1 MLGIDVSKATLSCV
15 LIDPVTRKQQW
26 HKDVSNTPAGWR
38 QLLRSTDPAIS
49 WVLEPTGR
57 YGEEVA
63 RTARLAGR
71 DVRLAQPKKAQYFLK
86 SVQDRAKTD
95 KLDARGLALY
105 ALAFDLKPYPLKS
118 EMHEEMD
125 QLLSARKG
133 LSQSLSELVAR
144 QRDLPRAA
152 ASLAPAILA
161 LREQLKVVDQQ
172 IANLA
177 KAPQLAIVRELLK
190 VPGIGPVTA
199 STATSCLT
207 SRSFEG
213 SDQFVAYCGLDIRIR
228 QSGRKNGQLGLSKQG
243 DAELRRLFYLA
254 AQSSL
259 RVKDSPFKAQYDRE
273 RAKGLPSTAAI
284 CAVAR
289 KMARLCWA
297 MVQHN
302 SSYNPERVYKK
313 PAEIKQSLTT

>member
-15 LIDPVTRKQQW
+15 LIDPVTRQQQW

-38 QLLRSTDPAIS
+38 QLLRSTDPSIS

-133 LSQSLSELVAR
+133 LSQSLSELHANAICRVPRRPWRRLYWLCANSLKWWMGRSRIWHRLRNWLLFRNCWKCPALAR
-144 QRDLPRAA
+144 LRLPRR
-152 ASLAPAILA
+152 L
-161 LREQLKVVDQQ
+161 
-172 IANLA
+172 
-177 KAPQLAIVRELLK
+177 
-190 VPGIGPVTA
+190 PV
-199 STATSCLT
+199 
-207 SRSFEG
+207 
-213 SDQFVAYCGLDIRIR
+213 
-228 QSGRKNGQLGLSKQG
+228 
-243 DAELRRLFYLA
+243 
-254 AQSSL
+254 
-259 RVKDSPFKAQYDRE
+259 
-273 RAKGLPSTAAI
+273 
-284 CAVAR
+284 
-289 KMARLCWA
+289 
-297 MVQHN
+297 
-302 SSYNPERVYKK
+302 
-313 PAEIKQSLTT
+313 